1 MAGTK
6 RSASAANLDF
16 PSPLSDTSDPVD
28 VLFFYAGQCTENE
41 APVSTDGVREAIAE
55 IEERGL
61 PHDADRRKVLFGTL
75 MRGKGK
81 RAPHPSWVVQ
91 AVRQLWPAER
101 TSATGESLGYMGYK
115 AS

>member
-6 RSASAANLDF
+6 RLASAANLDF
-16 PSPLSDTSDPVD
+16 PSPPSDTSDPVD

-75 MRGKGK
+75 MVWRG
-81 RAPHPSWVVQ
+81 VVHLLTLFSF
-91 AVRQLWPAER
+91 ALNI
-101 TSATGESLGYMGYK
+101 SLLVLL
-115 AS
+115 